1 MAVKVCGM
9 KCRLELL
16 VLVALLCLYIGSTLM
31 CNCTR
36 IEPFAPAQSSYA
48 MGGGES
54 AYEFDLKKATGG
66 HQGTPVPLAPGQLD
80 FFADNKFKPE
90 CCPSTYSSGGGC
102 ACMSAEQV
110 SYLNQR
116 GSNNSCRSGCGGDS
130 I

>member
-1 MAVKVCGM
+1 MAVKLFGM

-36 IEPFAPAQSSYA
+36 IEPFASAHSSYA
-48 MGGGES
+48 MTDGES
-54 AYEFDLKKATGG
+54 AYDFDFKKATGG
-66 HQGTPVPLAPGQLD
+66 HQGTSVPLAPGQLD
-80 FFADNKFKPE
+80 FFADNQFKPE
-90 CCPSTYSSGGGC
+90 CCPSTYSSGSGC

-116 GSNNSCRSGCGGDS
+116 GSNNSCGSGGDS

>member
-1 MAVKVCGM
+1 MAVKLFGM

-36 IEPFAPAQSSYA
+36 IEPFASAQASYA
-48 MGGGES
+48 VPEGES
-54 AYEFDLKKATGG
+54 AYQYDMKKFTGD
-66 HQGTPVPLAPGQLD
+66 HKGTPVPLAPGQLD
-80 FFADNKFKPE
+80 FFADNQFKPE
-90 CCPSTYSSGGGC
+90 CCPSTYSSGNGC
-102 ACMSAEQV
+102 ACMSAAQV

-116 GSNNSCRSGCGGDS
+116 GSNNSCNSGGDS

>member
-1 MAVKVCGM
+1 MAVKLFGM

-36 IEPFAPAQSSYA
+36 IEPFAPVQSSYA
-48 MGGGES
+48 MQGGES
-54 AYEFDLKKATGG
+54 SNEYDLKKATAG
-66 HQGTPVPLAPGQLD
+66 HKGTPVPLAPGQLD
-80 FFADNKFKPE
+80 FFADNRFDPE
-90 CCPSTYSSGGGC
+90 CCPSTYSSSDGC
-102 ACMSAEQV
+102 ACMSAAQV

-116 GSNNSCRSGCGGDS
+116 GSNNSCRAGCGGDS